1 MRRGMCITY
10 EVEGAL
16 YLNITNKCSNRCDFC
31 IRNNGDSAYGSEPLW
46 LLREPTE
53 KEILDSVFARDLT
66 AYSEI
71 VFCGYGEPTY
81 RLDTLL
87 SVARAI
93 KARFPDMKIRVN
105 TNGHADLI
113 SGKPTASLFEGAV
126 DTLSVSLNSP
136 TPEGY
141 DAICHSV
148 YGTAAHAALIKF
160 ATEAKRYA
168 EVIFS
173 VVRES
178 LTDSELLECKRLA
191 DKAGVF
197 LKIRDYIPPEK

>member
-1 MRRGMCITY
+1 MKRGMCITY

-191 DKAGVF
+191 DEAGVF